1 MTPIESLIEEMK
13 FRNNHDAVLRLQIML
28 VHEKYFMRKVAE
40 NAWDAAIV
48 NLKECSKY
56 ESEISDLGCS
66 KSIPTSPDKQTYLNQ
81 NHPL

>member
-13 FRNNHDAVLRLQIML
+13 FRNNHEVVLRLQIML

-40 NAWDAAIV
+40 NAWDACK
-48 NLKECSKY
+48 NY
-56 ESEISDLGCS
+56 EDYQNHMNWMISNNS
-66 KSIPTSPDKQTYLNQ
+66 SPIDKQTYLNE